1 MRISVFGLGYVGSVS
16 AVCLSELGHEVYG
29 VDIIESKVEGLKQ
42 GLAPVKEPQLEPLL
56 RKNLDSGR
64 LQFRTDSEEVIA
76 HSDVAMITVGTPNYP
91 DGGINLTAVERCI
104 QSIAEIL
111 AAQERESFLFI
122 IRSTVP
128 PGTTQRMQAL
138 AERVIAERATRPDFH
153 CRLAFSM
160 NPEFTREGAAVHD
173 FFHPATIVFGLD
185 EPAIQPRLAEVY
197 RGIEAKEF
205 WVPTPSAELIKYTN
219 NAFHA
224 LKVAFAN
231 EIGRISDHYDVDG
244 KAVMEIL
251 CADEKLNIS
260 TKYLIPGFAFGGS
273 CLPKDLRGI
282 HAIAEAKGVKTPLL
296 DSVLPSNVDHI
307 RHLQQRILADQ
318 PQRIGVL
325 GIAFKADTD
334 DVRESPGLK
343 LICSL
348 VRAGLDVKMMDV
360 NLTPRFMMGRN
371 KKYIDDLLPNWQTH
385 FLEDE
390 QAFFEQVD
398 TVVITT
404 TESIYQE
411 WVAQYGADKTVHDLN

>member
-29 VDIIESKVEGLKQ
+29 VDIIESKVKGLKE
-42 GLAPVKEPQLEPLL
+42 GLAPVKEPDLEPLL
-56 RKNLDSGR
+56 RKNLDTGR
-64 LQFRTDSEEVIA
+64 LQFRTDSAEVIA
-76 HSDVAMITVGTPNYP
+76 QSDVAMITVGTPNRP
-91 DGGINLTAVERCI
+91 DGSINLTAVERCV
-104 QSIAEIL
+104 QSIAEVL
-111 AAQERESFLFI
+111 AAQEREEFLFI
-122 IRSTVP
+122 VRSTVP
-128 PGTTQRMQAL
+128 PGTTQRMKAL
-138 AERVIAERATRPDFH
+138 AEEVIANKVNKPDFH
-153 CRLAFSM
+153 CRISVSM

-173 FFHPATIVFGLD
+173 FFHPATIVFGVD
-185 EPAIQPRLAEVY
+185 DPQIQPKLEEVY
-197 RGIEAKEF
+197 HGIEGKTF
-205 WVPTPSAELIKYTN
+205 WVNTRTAELVKYTN

-231 EIGRISDHYDVDG
+231 EIGRIADHQDVDG
-244 KAVMEIL
+244 KRVMEIL

-260 TKYLIPGFAFGGS
+260 PKYLIPGFAFGGS

-282 HAIAEAKGVKTPLL
+282 HAIAEEKGVKTPLL

-307 RHLQQRILADQ
+307 HHLKKAILADQ
-318 PQRIGVL
+318 PRRIGVL
-325 GIAFKADTD
+325 GIAFKANTD

-348 VRAGLDVKMMDV
+348 IKEGFDVKMMDV

-371 KKYIDDLLPNWQTH
+371 KKYIDDLLPNWQAH

-390 QAFFEQVD
+390 QSFFESVD

-404 TESIYQE
+404 TEPIYQE
-411 WVAQYGADKTVHDLN
+411 WVEQYGDGKKVHDLN